1 MITNMSS
8 QDDPNRRST
17 FENFG
22 RKMDQELGDAA
33 QRLEQESERLI
44 AYINNELVPAI
55 RSKSSKALRTTAEQL
70 HKLAEKM
77 EKQRQNQGQ
86 G

>member
-1 MITNMSS
+1 MSS
-8 QDDPNRRST
+8 QDDPTRKAT

-22 RKMDQELGDAA
+22 RKMDQEFGDAA

-55 RSKSSKALRTTAEQL
+55 RAKSSKAMRNTAEQL

-77 EKQRQNQGQ
+77 EKQNPK
-86 G
+86 

>member
-1 MITNMSS
+1 MSS
-8 QDDPNRRST
+8 QDDPNRKAT

-22 RKMDQELGDAA
+22 RKMDHELGDAA

-55 RSKSSKALRTTAEQL
+55 RNKSSKALRTTAEQL

-77 EKQRQNQGQ
+77 EKQNPK
-86 G
+86 

>member
-1 MITNMSS
+1 MSS
-8 QDDPNRRST
+8 QDDPNRKTR

-44 AYINNELVPAI
+44 TYINNELVPAI
-55 RSKSSKALRTTAEQL
+55 RNKSSKALRMTAEQL

-77 EKQRQNQGQ
+77 EKQQAPK
-86 G
+86 

>member
-1 MITNMSS
+1 MST
-8 QDDPNRRST
+8 QDDPNRKAR

-33 QRLEQESERLI
+33 QRVEQESERLI

-55 RSKSSKALRTTAEQL
+55 RNKSSKALRTAADQL
-70 HKLAEKM
+70 HKLAEHM
-77 EKQRQNQGQ
+77 EKQSPK
-86 G
+86 